1 MAKMLVSWRVVT
13 AGYAAG
19 LVGLGA
25 LTLRAAD
32 EPLYDVDTAH
42 LQRMKPETPRQH
54 AGSVSPLV
62 RTRPLP
68 SAYSASTA
76 SELRYEFQP
85 VATHTSPSDCSP
97 LTADDEATAAWVTHN
112 VARPRTIVH
121 ALSLA
126 LCQALL
132 GLSRYDAQAVLDEPR
147 VHLLSTAQ
155 WRAVLREGGGGRGSG
170 GGSGGSGSDADAA
183 AGGIALDIG
192 AGSGHVTE
200 AFAPLFGEVYATE
213 ISQRLVQRLG
223 TRRLRALL
231 SRGPPSMSSLSEA
244 GAPSQFDAVF
254 LLNILDRV
262 PDAHA
267 FLQRSAALVADGGVL
282 VVALPLPYAA
292 MPWERPGAAEARAAA
307 AATATAAGDA
317 DAATDAT
324 VAGWAQRHGL
334 RVGGIG
340 GGGGDGGGGDAPST
354 WEASAA
360 EVAAELEAC
369 GLAVRRLVRAP
380 YLCQGSSFVGSAE
393 LDVLDGAVFVCEVR
407 GGSCT
412 AQEHGLKK

>member
-1 MAKMLVSWRVVT
+1 MRAGKLDWRAVT

-32 EPLYDVDTAH
+32 EPLYDVDSAH
-42 LQRMKPETPRQH
+42 LQRMKPAAARQH
-54 AGSVSPLV
+54 AGNVSPLV
-62 RTRPLP
+62 RTQPLP

-76 SELRYEFQP
+76 IELRFGFEP
-85 VATHTSPSDCSP
+85 VLPSSSDCAP
-97 LTADDEATAAWVTHN
+97 LATDDEATAGWVAHN
-112 VARPRTIVH
+112 VARPRTVLH

-126 LCQALL
+126 WCQALL

-155 WRAVLREGGGGRGSG
+155 WRTVLREGGGGG
-170 GGSGGSGSDADAA
+170 GGGDAA
-183 AGGIALDIG
+183 ATAAAGTALDVG

-200 AFAPLFGEVYATE
+200 AFAPLFREVFATE
-213 ISQRLVQRLG
+213 ISPRLVQRLG
-223 TRRLRALL
+223 ARKLRALL
-231 SRGPPSMSSLSEA
+231 SRGPPSEEA
-244 GAPSQFDAVF
+244 LREADAPSRFDAVF
-254 LLNILDRV
+254 LLNVLDRV

-267 FLQRSAALVADGGVL
+267 FLQSSASLVADGGVL

-292 MPWERPGAAEARAAA
+292 MPWERPGAADARAAVK
-307 AATATAAGDA
+307 ATAAAA
-317 DAATDAT
+317 DAAADTT
-324 VAGWAQRHGL
+324 VDGWAQRHGL
-334 RVGGIG
+334 RVRGG
-340 GGGGDGGGGDAPST
+340 GGGGDGGGGGGGDVAST

-380 YLCQGSSFVGSAE
+380 YLCQGSSFVGPAE

-407 GGSCT
+407 AGACT
-412 AQEHGLKK
+412 PRVRRGTL